1 MAIKKKK
8 RYFFKLWNFYNIF
21 FFAKPPQSPGWE
33 ILTLNKELAKE
44 IHSHLSET
52 VPYSLLLL
60 SKMHYGY
67 SHSTRLHF
75 CALIAGTLWV
85 DILQYT
91 ELDILWHLKKKKEQN
106 SPNSA
111 YTVDRVQFYTPF
123 NITFVNSSLKFIR
136 LHDISFDMSWWRCR
150 VALWTLAIIIIK
162 MYIIVYNM
170 KLYIKYMWSVHCRWQ
185 NMTKYWNAMQ
195 NQHKLVWKESKA
207 RSQKCGHL
215 LGPLVI
221 SLLTP

>member
-1 MAIKKKK
+1 MSENVVINGNKKKQNVT
-8 RYFFKLWNFYNIF
+8 FSNCEIFITFF

-91 ELDILWHLKKKKEQN
+91 ELDIL
-106 SPNSA
+106 
-111 YTVDRVQFYTPF
+111 
-123 NITFVNSSLKFIR
+123 
-136 LHDISFDMSWWRCR
+136 
-150 VALWTLAIIIIK
+150 
-162 MYIIVYNM
+162 
-170 KLYIKYMWSVHCRWQ
+170 
-185 NMTKYWNAMQ
+185 
-195 NQHKLVWKESKA
+195 
-207 RSQKCGHL
+207 
-215 LGPLVI
+215 
-221 SLLTP
+221 